1 MNHKPTLQLGM
12 IGLGRMG
19 ANMARRLIK
28 DGHRCVVFDRSPEV
42 VKNFTKGYAA
52 GAVSLADL
60 VKQLDKPRALW
71 LMVPTTVV
79 DQRYPYSQPR
89 LGSGRR

>member
-1 MNHKPTLQLGM
+1 MKTPPKCFATDMNHKPTLQLGM

-42 VKNFTKGYAA
+42 TTSAARKNSRQKEFI
-52 GAVSLADL
+52 
-60 VKQLDKPRALW
+60 
-71 LMVPTTVV
+71 M
-79 DQRYPYSQPR
+79 
-89 LGSGRR
+89 